1 MHPRA
6 YASRATAAALTFATL
21 FAAASAVAQEDTA
34 AVAAQTAAA
43 PTLQR
48 FVIERDIP
56 GAGKMTLAELRAAA
70 AKSNEV
76 LRSLGPD
83 IQWVQ
88 SYVTGDKLYCVYN
101 ARSAEIIQ
109 EHAAKSGFPANKVT
123 PVATVI
129 DPTTAH

>member
-1 MHPRA
+1 MRIRIRK
-6 YASRATAAALTFATL
+6 S
-21 FAAASAVAQEDTA
+21 SIAQA
-34 AVAAQTAAA
+34 AVAALAVVLFSGPAAA
-43 PTLQR
+43 GDSPGLQR

-56 GAGKMTLAELRAAA
+56 GAGKMSLAELKAAA

-101 ARSAEIIQ
+101 ARSADIIA

-123 PVATVI
+123 PVAAVI
-129 DPTTAH
+129 DPTTAN